1 MYSHKIKR
9 SIRKVRKSPWAKGK
23 SRCKPTKSIKSN
35 PKLWERLKKSIIQ
48 GNKGGPS
55 GKWSARKAQL
65 LVAKYKKSGGKFK
78 GKKSSC
84 NSLTKWSKEQWGY
97 VGKPKQSRYL
107 QKKVRSML
115 TKKEK
120 SIENRRKG
128 RRYGKW
134 IPYSK
139 SVNKKMR
146 KAGIY

>member
-1 MYSHKIKR
+1 MLSYKIKR
-9 SIRKVRKSPWAKGK
+9 TRNKKSPWGKGSK
-23 SRCKPTKSIKSN
+23 RCKPSKAVKSN
-35 PKLWERLKKSIIQ
+35 PKLWERLKKSVMK
-48 GNKGGPS
+48 GSKGGPS

-65 LVAKYKKSGGKFK
+65 LVSKYKKSGGKFK
-78 GKKSSC
+78 GKKSNC

-107 QKKVRSML
+107 PKKVRKML
-115 TKKEK
+115 TKREK
-120 SIENRRKG
+120 SIENKRKG
-128 RRYGKW
+128 RKRGKN